1 MKTRNKEAAMQ
12 VEQIDA
18 YEALIQFLYRAPIG
32 LVQTNLA
39 GTVDMLN
46 PMASSLLM
54 PLACDGALDN
64 LFAVLDAVAPQVRQ
78 MAGAF
83 DAPSGVVCDAL
94 RVPLAG
100 QAAPGAPAAPQ
111 VLSISLMKL
120 DAERLM
126 AAISDATF
134 DAQREQETLR
144 RRLRSAAR
152 TDALT
157 RLPNRAAARDQLQGL
172 LERRAGTGSAGASFA
187 LLFLNCDRFR
197 QVNDT
202 LGQAAGDRLLG
213 SISDRL
219 LAALAD
225 RMRTG
230 GLAPGGRID
239 ASAGGAGL
247 VARVGGD
254 EFVVLLDG
262 LRHPDEA
269 ERLAVRLLDALARP
283 HEIDGQQVA
292 CRASIGVLWGASAD
306 GSALGD
312 AKRDATRDA
321 AADADNAIRDA
332 SIAMV
337 EAKRAGGARHVVF
350 ERAMRERAERRADI
364 ESQLR
369 LALLEGQ
376 LFVVYQPVVGLNPD
390 GGTDHAAGVEA
401 LVRWQHPT
409 RGLVPPFDFI
419 GVAEECGLIDQ
430 IGDFVLERAC
440 VDFMRWQAEL
450 GADAPRLMAVNLSR
464 AQLAQ
469 PDWTAKV
476 AATLARTGMP
486 AASLQ
491 LEVTESLAAQDEHT
505 QLRLHELKALGI
517 QLALD
522 DFGTG
527 YSSLSS
533 LHLLPVDTV
542 KIDRSFVSR
551 ADTSH
556 HHRVLIEATVKVA
569 QSLGMNTVAEG
580 IETAAQ
586 LDAVR
591 AQHCAKGQG
600 YLFSPPIVSGALVDW
615 IRQQRGT
622 RA

>member
-1 MKTRNKEAAMQ
+1 MQ

-18 YEALIQFLYRAPIG
+18 YEALVQFLYRAPIG
-32 LVQTNLA
+32 LVQTKLD
-39 GTVDMLN
+39 GGVEMLN
-46 PMASSLLM
+46 PMASNLLM
-54 PLACDGALDN
+54 PLASDGGLDN
-64 LFAVLDAVAPQVRQ
+64 LFAVLEGVAPQLQQ
-78 MAGAF
+78 MADAF
-83 DAPSGVVCDAL
+83 EQPSGVVCEAL
-94 RVPLAG
+94 RVPLREG
-100 QAAPGAPAAPQ
+100 RSAPGAPQ

-120 DAERLM
+120 DPERLM
-126 AAISDATF
+126 AAITDATLEM
-134 DAQREQETLR
+134 QREQENLR

-157 RLPNRAAARDQLQGL
+157 RLPNRAAARDQLQSL
-172 LERRAGTGSAGASFA
+172 LDRQGVDDRFA

-202 LGQAAGDRLLG
+202 LGQAGGDQLLTAVG
-213 SISDRL
+213 DRL

-225 RMRTG
+225 RMRAA
-230 GLAPGGRID
+230 GLPADGRID
-239 ASAGGAGL
+239 PAAGGAGL

-269 ERLAVRLLDALARP
+269 ERLALRLLDALARP
-283 HEIDGQQVA
+283 HTVGGHEVA
-292 CRASIGVLWGASAD
+292 CRASIGVYWDGGA
-306 GSALGD
+306 GGD
-312 AKRDATRDA
+312 ADE
-321 AADADNAIRDA
+321 AIRDA
-332 SIAMV
+332 GIAMI

-350 ERAMRERAERRADI
+350 EASMRERAARRADI
-364 ESQLR
+364 EAQLR
-369 LALLEGQ
+369 TALLEEQ
-376 LFVVYQPVVGLNPD
+376 LFVVYQPVVGLAAD
-390 GGTDHAAGVEA
+390 GTVDHAAGVEA

-419 GVAEECGLIDQ
+419 GIAEECGLIDQ
-430 IGDFVLERAC
+430 IGDFVLARSC
-440 VDFMRWQAEL
+440 TDFMRWRAEL
-450 GADAPRLMAVNLSR
+450 GERAPRLMAVNLSR

-476 AATLARTGMP
+476 AAILAETGMP

-491 LEVTESLAAQDEHT
+491 LEVTESLAAQDE
-505 QLRLHELKALGI
+505 QIQVRLHELKGLGVK
-517 QLALD
+517 LALD

-542 KIDRSFVSR
+542 KIDRSFVCK

-556 HHRVLIEATVKVA
+556 HHQVLIEATVKVA

-591 AQHCAKGQG
+591 AQSCAKGQG
-600 YLFSPPIVSGALVDW
+600 YLFSRPLVSSALVEW
-615 IRQQRGT
+615 IGARFAAPGQ
-622 RA
+622 A

>member
-1 MKTRNKEAAMQ
+1 MKTLHSEADMQ

-18 YEALIQFLYRAPIG
+18 YEALVQFLYRAPIG
-32 LVQTNLA
+32 LVQTDLA

-46 PMASSLLM
+46 PMASNILM
-54 PLACDGALDN
+54 PLVRDGDLDN
-64 LFAVLDAVAPQVRQ
+64 LFAVLDGVAPQVKQ
-78 MAGAF
+78 MADAF
-83 DAPSGVVCDAL
+83 DQPSGVVCDAL
-94 RVPLAG
+94 RVPLEAST
-100 QAAPGAPAAPQ
+100 APGAPQ
-111 VLSISLMKL
+111 VLSISLLKL
-120 DAERLM
+120 DPERLM
-126 AAISDATF
+126 AAISDATLEM
-134 DAQREQETLR
+134 QREQETLR
-144 RRLRSAAR
+144 RRLRNAAR

-172 LERRAGTGSAGASFA
+172 LDRGAGKETRGDGPERGQERGFA

-197 QVNDT
+197 QINDT
-202 LGQAAGDRLLG
+202 LGQSLGDRLLTGIGDRLLG
-213 SISDRL
+213 
-219 LAALAD
+219 ALVD
-225 RMRTG
+225 RMRAG
-230 GLAPGGRID
+230 GLPPNGRRD
-239 ASAGGAGL
+239 PAAGGAGL

-254 EFVVLLDG
+254 EFIVLLEG
-262 LRHPDEA
+262 LRHQDEA
-269 ERLAVRLLDALARP
+269 ERLALRLLDALARP
-283 HEIDGQQVA
+283 HDLDGQEVP
-292 CRASIGVLWGASAD
+292 CRASIGVFWSGC
-306 GSALGD
+306 GGHGVGGD
-312 AKRDATRDA
+312 ADEV
-321 AADADNAIRDA
+321 IRDA
-332 SIAMV
+332 SIAMI

-364 ESQLR
+364 ETQLR
-369 LALLEGQ
+369 LALLEEQ
-376 LFVVYQPVVGLNPD
+376 LFVVYQPVVGLDPD
-390 GGTDHAAGVEA
+390 GGTDHSAGVEA

-430 IGDFVLERAC
+430 VGDFVLARAC
-440 VDFMRWQAEL
+440 SDFMHWRAAL
-450 GADAPRLMAVNLSR
+450 GDNAPRLMAVNLSR
-464 AQLAQ
+464 AQLSQ

-486 AASLQ
+486 AENLQ
-491 LEVTESLAAQDEHT
+491 LEVTESLAAQDEQT

-517 QLALD
+517 KLALD

-542 KIDRSFVSR
+542 KIDRSFVCK
-551 ADTSH
+551 ADTSQ

-580 IETAAQ
+580 IETEAQ

-600 YLFSPPIVSGALVDW
+600 YLFSRPLASDALVAW
-615 IRQQRGT
+615 IRERHG
-622 RA
+622 A

>member
-1 MKTRNKEAAMQ
+1 MKTLHSEAALQ

-18 YEALIQFLYRAPIG
+18 YEALVQFLYRAPIG
-32 LVQTNLA
+32 LVQTDLA

-46 PMASSLLM
+46 PMASNLLM
-54 PLACDGALDN
+54 PLARDGALDN
-64 LFAVLDAVAPQVRQ
+64 LFAVLEAVAPQVRQ
-78 MAGAF
+78 MVDAF
-83 DAPSGVVCDAL
+83 DEPSGVVCDAL
-94 RVPLAG
+94 RVPLGGQGAAG
-100 QAAPGAPAAPQ
+100 APQ

-120 DAERLM
+120 DPERLM
-126 AAISDATF
+126 AAIADATF
-134 DAQREQETLR
+134 DALREQETLR

-172 LERRAGTGSAGASFA
+172 LDRSAGTDRAGDSFA

-197 QVNDT
+197 QINDT
-202 LGQAAGDRLLG
+202 LGQSAGDRLLG

-219 LAALAD
+219 LTALAD
-225 RMRTG
+225 RMRAG
-230 GLAPGGRID
+230 GLAPNGRID
-239 ASAGGAGL
+239 PSAGGAGL

-283 HEIDGQQVA
+283 HEVDGAQVA
-292 CRASIGVLWGASAD
+292 CRASIGVLWGAGAE
-306 GSALGD
+306 GM
-312 AKRDATRDA
+312 
-321 AADADNAIRDA
+321 AADAATDADSAIRDA
-332 SIAMV
+332 SIAMI

-369 LALLEGQ
+369 LALAEEQ
-376 LFVVYQPVVGLNPD
+376 LFVVYQPVVGLHPD
-390 GGTDHAAGVEA
+390 GSTDHSAGVEA

-440 VDFMRWQAEL
+440 VDFMRWQAVL
-450 GADAPRLMAVNLSR
+450 GKDAPRLMAVNLSR

-476 AATLARTGMP
+476 AATLARTRMP

-491 LEVTESLAAQDEHT
+491 LEVTESLAAQDEQT

-517 QLALD
+517 KLALD

-600 YLFSPPIVSGALVDW
+600 YLFSRPVVSGALVDW
-615 IRQQRGT
+615 IREQRSV
-622 RA
+622 

>member
-1 MKTRNKEAAMQ
+1 MKTLHSEADIQ

-32 LVQTNLA
+32 LVQTDLA

-46 PMASSLLM
+46 PMASNLLM
-54 PLACDGALDN
+54 PLARDGGLDN
-64 LFAVLDAVAPQVRQ
+64 LFAVLEPVAPQVRQ
-78 MAGAF
+78 LAEAF
-83 DAPSGVVCDAL
+83 GEPSGVVCDAL
-94 RVPLAG
+94 RVPLDAARAAG
-100 QAAPGAPAAPQ
+100 APQ

-120 DAERLM
+120 DPERLM
-126 AAISDATF
+126 AAISDATLEM
-134 DAQREQETLR
+134 QREQETLR

-157 RLPNRAAARDQLQGL
+157 RLPNRAAARDQVQDL
-172 LERRAGTGSAGASFA
+172 LDHGKPQDGPADSFA

-197 QVNDT
+197 QINDT
-202 LGQAAGDRLLG
+202 LGQALGDRLLNAIG
-213 SISDRL
+213 DRL
-219 LAALAD
+219 LTALAD
-225 RMRTG
+225 RMRAG
-230 GLAPGGRID
+230 GLPANGLVDP
-239 ASAGGAGL
+239 SAGGAGL

-254 EFVVLLDG
+254 EFVVLLSH

-269 ERLAVRLLDALARP
+269 ERLALRLLDALARP
-283 HEIDGQQVA
+283 HELDGQEVP
-292 CRASIGVLWGASAD
+292 CRASIGVLWGAA
-306 GSALGD
+306 AEGD
-312 AKRDATRDA
+312 ADA
-321 AADADNAIRDA
+321 ALRDA
-332 SIAMV
+332 SIAMI

-350 ERAMRERAERRADI
+350 ERAMRERAARRADI
-364 ESQLR
+364 EAQLR
-369 LALLEGQ
+369 LALAEEQ
-376 LFVVYQPVVGLNPD
+376 LFVVYQPVVGLCAD
-390 GGTDHAAGVEA
+390 GGVDHAAGVEA
-401 LVRWQHPT
+401 LVRWQHPQ

-440 VDFMRWQAEL
+440 ADFMRWQDQL

-486 AASLQ
+486 AACLQ
-491 LEVTESLAAQDEHT
+491 LEVTESLAAQDEQT

-551 ADTSH
+551 ADTSQ

-569 QSLGMNTVAEG
+569 MSLGMNTVAEG

-591 AQHCAKGQG
+591 AQQCAKGQG
-600 YLFSPPIVSGALVDW
+600 YLFSRPLVADLLVEW
-615 IRQQRGT
+615 IREQRG
-622 RA
+622 A